1 MDISIDQIIPARD
14 NMIVKRLEQTTGGTL
29 VLPNAHA
36 QRAELV
42 EVVRCGSECEEYKK
56 GDILIK
62 SSWSGS
68 ELDFI
73 SLGHDWDKYR
83 LISEEQVVAQI
94 EGK

>member
-1 MDISIDQIIPARD
+1 MEISIDQIIPARN
-14 NMIVKRLEQTTGGTL
+14 NMIVKRIEQTTGGLL
-29 VLPNAHA
+29 VLPKHHN

-42 EVVRCGSECEEYKK
+42 EVVTCGSDCTKYKE

-68 ELDFI
+68 ELDFT
-73 SLGHDWDKYR
+73 SLGKEWDKYR

-94 EGK
+94 ERG